1 MFWGND
7 DVYSTGRLLVYCLGV
22 ERQRE
27 GSCPR
32 QIWEPREDLLGF
44 LLEGK

>member
-7 DVYSTGRLLVYCLGV
+7 DVYSAGRLLVYCLGV
-22 ERQRE
+22 ERRRE